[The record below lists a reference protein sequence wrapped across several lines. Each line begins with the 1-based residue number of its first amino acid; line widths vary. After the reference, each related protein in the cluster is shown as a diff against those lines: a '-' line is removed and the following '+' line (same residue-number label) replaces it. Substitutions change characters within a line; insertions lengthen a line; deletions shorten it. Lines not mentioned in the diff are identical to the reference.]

1 MGMETHVCVLQTFLD
16 LTKRGYEVFLPVDCL
31 TSMRA
36 IDRSAALQRMQQAG
50 AVITTFESATFEM
63 LGDYKHKN
71 FKSVLNIL
79 KSSKREHI
87 IPHL

>member
-1 MGMETHVCVLQTFLD
+1 MMQTFLD
-16 LTKRGYEVFLPVDCL
+16 LRQKGYDVFLPVDCL

-50 AVITTFESATFEM
+50 GVLTTFESATFEM
-63 LGDYKHKN
+63 MGDYKHKN
-71 FKSVLNIL
+71 FKPILNIL